1 VDECV
6 LPSRQGQD
14 VKEKPLRATRRGT
27 STTRSHLK
35 VLVASWN
42 VGNAMPPKSATLIS
56 KWIPEGGG
64 DLDVIAIGLQESSYR
79 EKTGSVGDF
88 TPSDRKSTA
97 SSAKSDGSDSDNVAD
112 ASDGE
117 GDEEEGTEVQDDA
130 QRSSSRASVS
140 AVSGPTKKSSVVPNN
155 QLPVATQ
162 DGGDKVE
169 ATPSETE
176 VIVKR
181 SRAKKSM
188 RKVSSMVKQ
197 LSSNIRD
204 TVGDALEYPFIR
216 QLLHHVGESYELVG
230 KVELME
236 MRLFVLVH
244 VRNSVSDTDKIAV
257 PTGLG
262 SVIGN
267 KVRPT
272 GARFER
278 ASCWV

>member
-1 VDECV
+1 MPTC
-6 LPSRQGQD
+6 QGQD
-14 VKEKPLRATRRGT
+14 EKDKPRRATRRAT

-42 VGNAMPPKSATLIS
+42 VGNAMPPKSTVVIS

-88 TPSDRKSTA
+88 APSDRKSTA
-97 SSAKSDGSDSDNVAD
+97 SSAKSDASDSDNVAD

-117 GDEEEGTEVQDDA
+117 GEEEEGIETQDDA

-140 AVSGPTKKSSVVPNN
+140 PVAGPTKKSSVVPND
-155 QLPVATQ
+155 QLPVVSQ
-162 DGGDKVE
+162 DGFDKAE

-197 LSSNIRD
+197 LSTNIRD
-204 TVGDALEYPFIR
+204 TVEYPFIR
-216 QLLHHVGESYELVG
+216 QLLHHVGENYELVG

-244 VRNSVSDTDKIAV
+244 VRNSFSDTDKIAV

-267 KVRPT
+267 KVCRT
-272 GARFER
+272 GGGRER
-278 ASCWV
+278 ASCWD